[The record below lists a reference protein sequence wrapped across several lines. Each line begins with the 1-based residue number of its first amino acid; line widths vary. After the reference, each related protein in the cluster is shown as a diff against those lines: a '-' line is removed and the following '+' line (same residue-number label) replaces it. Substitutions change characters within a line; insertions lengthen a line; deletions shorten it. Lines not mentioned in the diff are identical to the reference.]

1 MIQSVDITPG
11 LEVKNYI
18 EEDNISEKKKKQ
30 TKNNVYS
37 YFVLFQIFKTPKSVT
52 KYKTPPIELDKILFL
67 KKNP

>member
-18 EEDNISEKKKKQ
+18 EEDNISEKKNKQ
-30 TKNNVYS
+30 KTMSTAILS
-37 YFVLFQIFKTPKSVT
+37 YFKYSKTPKSVT

>member
-18 EEDNISEKKKKQ
+18 EEDNISEKKKQK
-30 TKNNVYS
+30 TMSTAILS
-37 YFVLFQIFKTPKSVT
+37 YFKYSKTPKSVT

>member
-18 EEDNISEKKKKQ
+18 EEDNISEKKKQ

-37 YFVLFQIFKTPKSVT
+37 YFVLFQIFKNSQECNQ
-52 KYKTPPIELDKILFL
+52 I
-67 KKNP
+67 